1 MEFLKQTFAEFSKN
15 RCSTLAAALAYYT
28 AFALPPL
35 LYLLLTL
42 LTFGMSVMYDS
53 EQAEQKAQA
62 VLTSQA
68 AELLGNQAVSDQI
81 TTILDNHQESQG
93 QWWKTLLSFAGILV
107 GATGVVAAL
116 QAALNQVWEVKP
128 DPEETGIKD
137 VIVKRVFS
145 LGMILGLGFLLLVS
159 LIVSSVLAGIGE
171 SVGGWIGMS
180 ETVVAVVH
188 FVVQALV
195 VMVIFAAIF
204 RYMPDADVRWKDVLV
219 GAAITTALFL
229 LGRWAMQLYF
239 SYSDP
244 GAQLGAAAA
253 SLAVLLVWVY
263 YTAMIVLLGAE
274 ATQVYAVR
282 YGHGIRPEPHAVRV
296 VEKIKRGAT
305 Q

>member
-1 MEFLKQTFAEFSKN
+1 MDFLKQIFAEFSKN
-15 RCSTLAAALAYYT
+15 RCSTLAAGLAYYT

-35 LYLLLTL
+35 LYLLMML
-42 LTFGMSVMYDS
+42 LSLGLSVMYDGQ
-53 EQAEQKAQA
+53 QAEQKAQTI
-62 VLTSQA
+62 LTSQA
-68 AELLGNQAVSDQI
+68 AQMLGNQAASEQI
-81 TTILDNHQESQG
+81 STILDNHQQSHG
-93 QWWKTLLSFAGILV
+93 KWWKTLISFVGILV

-128 DPEETGIKD
+128 DPQAAGIFT
-137 VIVKRVFS
+137 VVKKRILS

-159 LIVSSVLAGIGE
+159 LIVSSVLAGIGN

-188 FVVQALV
+188 FVVQATV

-204 RYMPDADVRWKDVLV
+204 KFMPDADVRWQDVLA
-219 GAAITTALFL
+219 GAALTTALFL
-229 LGRWAMQLYF
+229 LGRWVMELYF
-239 SYSDP
+239 SYSEP

-282 YGHGIRPEPHAVRV
+282 YGHGIRPEPNAVRV
-296 VEKIKRGAT
+296 VEKIQRT
-305 Q
+305 PS